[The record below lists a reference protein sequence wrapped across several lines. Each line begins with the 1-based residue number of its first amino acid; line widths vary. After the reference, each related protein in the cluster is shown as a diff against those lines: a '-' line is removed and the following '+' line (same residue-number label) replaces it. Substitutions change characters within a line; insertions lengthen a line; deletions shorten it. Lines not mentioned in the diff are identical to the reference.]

1 MPTKVQNTSALT
13 DEVPLTVDHLL
24 RLRASQIPDTPVL
37 AYSHNGRDYPQYTA
51 PQLNAFAYRA
61 GKHYKN
67 SITQR
72 SSSETPEKVV
82 ALLGVSNFDYVISE
96 LALAKLGMTVLLL
109 STRISDEAH
118 RHLLKKT
125 GCSDIIIQPAFEKTI
140 NRVRSGYEG
149 ALNVVVMASRG
160 QYGPEAA
167 TEEEKGLTP
176 EDMRLDTQLDMEVEK
191 SRNVFIIH
199 SSGSTGL
206 PKPVGKYYD
215 TLSPGGSKRGAD

>member
-1 MPTKVQNTSALT
+1 M
-13 DEVPLTVDHLL
+13 
-24 RLRASQIPDTPVL
+24 
-37 AYSHNGRDYPQYTA
+37 
-51 PQLNAFAYRA
+51 
-61 GKHYKN
+61 
-67 SITQR
+67 
-72 SSSETPEKVV
+72 
-82 ALLGVSNFDYVISE
+82 
-96 LALAKLGMTVLLL
+96 
-109 STRISDEAH
+109 
-118 RHLLKKT
+118 
-125 GCSDIIIQPAFEKTI
+125 
-140 NRVRSGYEG
+140 RSGYEG